1 MKAVG
6 NREKGTGNGVRGTGN
21 GLRGAG
27 KEHGERENEK
37 WQHCSPFS
45 NFIPILCSVSQV
57 PRSPCPFPVFIVNT
71 LNQC

>member
-1 MKAVG
+1 MEKSVKAIG

-37 WQHCSPFS
+37 W
-45 NFIPILCSVSQV
+45 
-57 PRSPCPFPVFIVNT
+57 
-71 LNQC
+71 